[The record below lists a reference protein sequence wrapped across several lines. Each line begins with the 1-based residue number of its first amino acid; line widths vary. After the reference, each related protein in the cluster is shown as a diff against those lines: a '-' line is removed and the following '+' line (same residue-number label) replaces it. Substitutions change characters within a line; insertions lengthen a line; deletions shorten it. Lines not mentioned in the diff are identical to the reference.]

1 MVYVYMRLIRLACQ
15 CMYVAAHM
23 KHPPYRIVGFTR
35 YRILIVIRPY
45 SSFAHK
51 STKKHVWRPAKT
63 PKGKDEPPRYSESSL
78 ANKGKRLILQA
89 P

>member
-23 KHPPYRIVGFTR
+23 KHYRIVGFTR